1 MKKLLLFICLMLS
14 SIGLSQVDN
23 DHYYELFYV
32 KKTRIGDDVIKEKV
46 VEFDPT
52 QEFLEAEGI
61 KNVDTVASLSF
72 ISNQVLDSLN
82 KLRIGLGLKEIISYI
97 SEEEDEYGYGEDALF
112 DFSEKKQLPLMVK
125 DVNYDIDSCY
135 CYQDLVSEIVSHKDI
150 MKKVLSKRNKE
161 LFICVLMDKTDDKYY
176 IYIQVKRLFRFNYF
190 IN

>member
-1 MKKLLLFICLMLS
+1 MRKLLLLFICLMLS
-14 SIGLSQVDN
+14 SIGLSQIDN

-82 KLRIGLGLKEIISYI
+82 KIGSPTL
-97 SEEEDEYGYGEDALF
+97 
-112 DFSEKKQLPLMVK
+112 
-125 DVNYDIDSCY
+125 
-135 CYQDLVSEIVSHKDI
+135 
-150 MKKVLSKRNKE
+150 
-161 LFICVLMDKTDDKYY
+161 
-176 IYIQVKRLFRFNYF
+176 
-190 IN
+190 